1 MWHFRPIGSPVFL
14 PMLCVLYTCCIRV
27 ATCVLLCLDFSLNV
41 TLVYTSQSD
50 STRGWRNRSIDRFF
64 DSTNYTS
71 MLLRSL
77 RHISRSFRD
86 IISRIYIEISHVIEH
101 VLSSLH
107 RKKKLTTKAIQI
119 GTVAIRELSRAWCK
133 RDEASIRRKTVTR
146 VNGET
151 VYLKAAWNRYDV
163 KQKSLLLPYPAVICH
178 EFFIVIR
185 SR

>member
-77 RHISRSFRD
+77 RHFAFVSWHNFTY
-86 IISRIYIEISHVIEH
+86 IYWDFTRNRARVIFLAQEEEADDEGD
-101 VLSSLH
+101 SD
-107 RKKKLTTKAIQI
+107 RNR
-119 GTVAIRELSRAWCK
+119 VAIRELSRAWCK

>member
-1 MWHFRPIGSPVFL
+1 MRVVY
-14 PMLCVLYTCCIRV
+14 VLYTCCYLC
-27 ATCVLLCLDFSLNV
+27 TSLPWLL
-41 TLVYTSQSD
+41 SQRN
-50 STRGWRNRSIDRFF
+50 TRIYIAEWLHERLEESIDRFF

-77 RHISRSFRD
+77 RHFAFVSWHNFTYVYIYCWDFTRNRAR
-86 IISRIYIEISHVIEH
+86 IIFLAQEEEADDEGDSDRN
-101 VLSSLH
+101 
-107 RKKKLTTKAIQI
+107 R
-119 GTVAIRELSRAWCK
+119 VAIRELSRAWCK

>member
-1 MWHFRPIGSPVFL
+1 MYFFAL
-14 PMLCVLYTCCIRV
+14 T
-27 ATCVLLCLDFSLNV
+27 SLSNV

-77 RHISRSFRD
+77 RHFAFVSWHNFTYVY
-86 IISRIYIEISHVIEH
+86 IYIVEISHVIEH